1 LPCGVR
7 NLESTSIRDAQM
19 KTTILLAVLLLASSQ
34 FVPARADAQ
43 PTAFEKALYDKA
55 RYQVLE
61 KLGDDDFVSYCV
73 TMGVGGDTLLKL
85 HDEIMAKQT
94 ELANLLSEGM
104 TNDNPQIMAV
114 NAALKDLRAQ
124 FAVKIL
130 EARKGLEVEARIA
143 DETLSSLSQY
153 QK

>member
-1 LPCGVR
+1 
-7 NLESTSIRDAQM
+7 
-19 KTTILLAVLLLASSQ
+19 
-34 FVPARADAQ
+34 
-43 PTAFEKALYDKA
+43 
-55 RYQVLE
+55 
-61 KLGDDDFVSYCV
+61 
-73 TMGVGGDTLLKL
+73 MGVGGDTLLKL

>member
-1 LPCGVR
+1 
-7 NLESTSIRDAQM
+7 M